1 VGNRDSEVLRRFRA
15 KLFGKISGAKKS
27 LEKEKARPVGRACT
41 FDFFSLYIYFSNL
54 EWVTGTGVAEIY
66 LHALLWDEGVRV
78 VSTY

>member
-1 VGNRDSEVLRRFRA
+1 VGDRDGEVFRRFRA
-15 KLFGKISGAKKS
+15 KLFGKISGAKKIS
-27 LEKEKARPVGRACT
+27 GKRKARPVGRACS

-54 EWVTGTGVAEIY
+54 EWVIGTGVAEIY